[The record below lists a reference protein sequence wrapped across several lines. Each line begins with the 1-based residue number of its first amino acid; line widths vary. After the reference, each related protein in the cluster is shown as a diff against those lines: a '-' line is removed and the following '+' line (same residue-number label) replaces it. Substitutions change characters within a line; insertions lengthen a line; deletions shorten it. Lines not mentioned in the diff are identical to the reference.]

1 MIDVDLIRDIIQLS
15 KHDLGFKMCSSGCFL
30 EVFCWQHTALC
41 TNSFIENAGRCSVEM
56 NRNMILDA
64 SFRIYSI
71 QPSNKLCLSCA
82 AETFHALARHLQPHA
97 LARRKCR
104 WLMCAMNNMTLPSR
118 MHDDKIQ
125 SQICLST
132 FHINWSTNEA
142 IADVQCGL
150 LTKQHIL
157 KFHIYHIC
165 ICIRYWRAYNIP
177 SLLFLSSV
185 DSWTI

>member
-1 MIDVDLIRDIIQLS
+1 MIDFDFIREIIQLS

-30 EVFCWQHTALC
+30 EVFRWQHTALC

-56 NRNMILDA
+56 NRNNGIPNMIIDA

-82 AETFHALARHLQPHA
+82 AVTFHALARHLQPHA
-97 LARRKCR
+97 LARRKCG
-104 WLMCAMNNMTLPSR
+104 WLMCDNMMLPSR

-132 FHINWSTNEA
+132 FYINWSTNEA

-150 LTKQHIL
+150 LTNQL
-157 KFHIYHIC
+157 FFEVPC
-165 ICIRYWRAYNIP
+165 ISYVYVTWRAYNIP
-177 SLLFLSSV
+177 SLENF
-185 DSWTI
+185 

>member
-1 MIDVDLIRDIIQLS
+1 MLVYRSVMIDVDLIREIIQLS

-56 NRNMILDA
+56 NRNNGIPNVILDA

-71 QPSNKLCLSCA
+71 QPSNKLCLSCDA
-82 AETFHALARHLQPHA
+82 VTFHTLWPHA
-97 LARRKCR
+97 LARRTCR
-104 WLMCAMNNMTLPSR
+104 WLMCAMNNMTFPSR
-118 MHDDKIQ
+118 MHDEKIQ

-132 FHINWSTNEA
+132 FYIDWSTNEA

-157 KFHIYHIC
+157 KFHNYISY
-165 ICIRYWRAYNIP
+165 
-177 SLLFLSSV
+177 V
-185 DSWTI
+185 